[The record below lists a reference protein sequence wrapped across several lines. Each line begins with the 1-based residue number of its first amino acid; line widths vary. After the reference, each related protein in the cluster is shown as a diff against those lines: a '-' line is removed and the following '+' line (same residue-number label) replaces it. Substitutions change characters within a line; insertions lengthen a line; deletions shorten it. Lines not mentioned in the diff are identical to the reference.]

1 MDLNKIKDPSFLK
14 ELDIRQLNQL
24 ASDIREF
31 LINNISKTGGHLSSN
46 LGVVELTIA
55 LHYVFNSPKDKIFF
69 DVGHQSYV
77 HKILT
82 GRASQFNTLRKYQG
96 LSGFQKRCES
106 EHDVWE
112 AGHSSTALSGA
123 VAMAIARDLDK
134 QNFNV
139 IPVVGDAAMVG
150 GESLEALNHLGSINN
165 KVIIILND
173 NQMAIGKSVGGFND
187 FLSSIRLSGT
197 YNSIRMAAEELQEE
211 YPERKLIVIDS
222 LCACMGEGLLVYK
235 AVQLKRAG
243 KSLEEVAAWVEENK
257 LHIMHN
263 VTIDDLFHLHR
274 GGRVSKASAIVG
286 TMIQIKPII
295 HMDDHGELKVIG
307 KESGRKKA
315 LTHIVDMAVKQSEG
329 WDNDIVMITHG
340 DCKEDAEFV
349 ARQVEKKMGVHN
361 ILINCIGTVIG
372 SHTGP
377 GVVAVFCM
385 GNKR

>member
-1 MDLNKIKDPSFLK
+1 MSEYVITINSTSDLPK
-14 ELDIRQLNQL
+14 EW
-24 ASDIREF
+24 
-31 LINNISKTGGHLSSN
+31 
-46 LGVVELTIA
+46 
-55 LHYVFNSPKDKIFF
+55 
-69 DVGHQSYV
+69 
-77 HKILT
+77 
-82 GRASQFNTLRKYQG
+82 
-96 LSGFQKRCES
+96 
-106 EHDVWE
+106 VWE
-112 AGHSSTALSGA
+112 
-123 VAMAIARDLDK
+123 RK
-134 QNFNV
+134 
-139 IPVVGDAAMVG
+139 IPVVPLNCTIGGNTYRDMYDLSADEFYGMLRAGEMAVTSQPSPQAAIDM
-150 GESLEALNHLGSINN
+150 LEPILKEGKDILHLS
-165 KVIIILND
+165 
-173 NQMAIGKSVGGFND
+173 F
-187 FLSSIRLSGT
+187 SSGLSGT
-197 YNSIRMAAEELQEE
+197 YNSMCIAAEELQEK
-211 YPERKLIVIDS
+211 YPERKIVVIDT
-222 LCACMGEGLLVYK
+222 LCASLGEGLIDYK
-235 AVQLKRAG
+235 ALELQKEG

-307 KESGRKKA
+307 KERGRKKA